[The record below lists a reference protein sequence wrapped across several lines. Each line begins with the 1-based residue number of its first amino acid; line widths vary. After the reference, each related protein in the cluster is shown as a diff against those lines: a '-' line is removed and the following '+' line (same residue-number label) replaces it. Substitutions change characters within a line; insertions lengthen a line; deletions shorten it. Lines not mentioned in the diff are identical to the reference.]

1 MALAQI
7 PRKATLEDLLGENSF
22 SLGKLYSHAVTAIF
36 IPLFEEFQT
45 KWFVTSAART
55 TLVMDV
61 SKAEGAVAGA
71 DDDLDDFLDLLDRTL
86 LILTKNDRQAQLY
99 LLYFGKLPVHLL
111 KRPMLG
117 EELVTVR
124 SFLPSL
130 QTSPQPALAALAPPL
145 AVLIV
150 NADAAV
156 AQHLAAT
163 QALKDFDMISA
174 MKTLIDGYNALRQ
187 TVYGKLAAIPHE
199 HPEAMLPAS
208 FADRFFRH
216 ETNKGITALRNPKDV
231 RARIDGWM
239 KKVEAGEK
247 HFDSLTAAAAQKVI
261 DKQAAL
267 DALAALE
274 AGQKVKAEADE
285 NLKRL
290 KKEAEAATKKKKK

>member
-1 MALAQI
+1 MAQTQI
-7 PRKATLEDLLGENSF
+7 PRNATLEDLLSENSF
-22 SLGKLYSHAVTAIF
+22 SLGKLHSHPLAAVF
-36 IPLFEEFQT
+36 IPLFEEFQS

-55 TLVMDV
+55 TLVMAI

-71 DDDLDDFLDLLDRTL
+71 DDGLDDFLDLLDRTL

-99 LLYFGKLPVHLL
+99 LLYFGKLPVHML

-124 SFLPSL
+124 GFLSSL
-130 QTSPQPALAALAPPL
+130 QTSTQPVLAALAPQL
-145 AVLIV
+145 TALIA

-156 AQHLAAT
+156 AQHQAAT
-163 QALKDFDMISA
+163 QALKAFDMIGA
-174 MKTLIDGYNALRQ
+174 MKALIDEYNALRQ

-231 RARIDGWM
+231 RAKIDGWM

-247 HFDSLTAAAAQKVI
+247 HFDSLIAAAAQKVV

-274 AGQKVKAEADE
+274 AGQKAKAEADE
-285 NLKRL
+285 NFKKL
-290 KKEAEAATKKKKK
+290 KKEAEAARKKK